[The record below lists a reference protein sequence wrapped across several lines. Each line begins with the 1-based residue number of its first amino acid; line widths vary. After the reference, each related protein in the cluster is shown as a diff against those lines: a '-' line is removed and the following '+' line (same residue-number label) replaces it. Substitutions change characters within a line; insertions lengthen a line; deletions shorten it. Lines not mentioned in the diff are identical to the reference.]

1 MSVRAGASAPPAV
14 WVELAA
20 RYPQK
25 ASAMLPVLHEIQSR
39 RGCVTVEDEQAVAEF
54 LGVPQAQ
61 VHEVVTF
68 YDMYSTEKKGKRVI
82 RVCRSIACHLGG
94 GPAVL
99 AALESSLGIKAGET
113 TKDGAVTL
121 ESFECLAACDRAP
134 VCQVDGHVV
143 GRLSPPDAG
152 RVAEAARAGRV
163 EETPGRWF
171 AGKDQA
177 GKGRPILTATFD
189 LKDSHTLAA
198 YRAAGG
204 YAALEKARSRTP
216 AEVIQEVSAS
226 NLRGRGG
233 AGFPTGKKWTFLPQ
247 DGRTRYLCV
256 NADESEPGTFKDRL
270 ILEKAPHALLEG
282 IAIASH
288 ALGVAQ
294 AFVYARGE
302 FGLPFERLTAALAE
316 AKAANLLRGVD
327 VVLHRGAGAYICG
340 EETAL
345 LESLEG
351 KKGFPRL
358 KPPFPAIVGLYGC
371 PTIINN
377 VETLSYLPW
386 ILREGGAA
394 FAALGSA
401 QDGGMRLYSLS
412 GHIAR
417 PGVYELPSGITLREI
432 IETHGGGVP
441 GGKKLKAVI
450 PGGSSSALLKAE
462 EIDVAMDVPSLAA
475 KGTML
480 GSSAIIA
487 LDETTCMV
495 EASRVIADF
504 YAHESCGQ
512 CTPCREGTLWMSK
525 ILRHVQASGGTE
537 KDLPLLSDLCG
548 QMWMK
553 TICPLSD
560 GAVMPA
566 RSFFTKF
573 KDEFLAHTRDKI
585 CPAGRCFG
593 PVSVGADLKV
603 GPPS

>member
-1 MSVRAGASAPPAV
+1 MSPPKA
-14 WVELAA
+14 WTALAEP
-20 RYPQK
+20 YPQK
-25 ASAMLPVLHEIQSR
+25 ASAMLPILHEIQSR
-39 RGCVTVEDEQAVAEF
+39 RGCVTVEDELAVAEF
-54 LGVPQAQ
+54 LGVPQVQ

-68 YDMYSTEKKGKRVI
+68 YDMFTTEKQGRRVI
-82 RVCRSIACHLGG
+82 RVCHSIVCHLAG
-94 GPAVL
+94 GPAVV
-99 AALESSLGIKAGET
+99 AALEQALGIRAWQT
-113 TKDGAVTL
+113 TPDGAVTL
-121 ESFECLAACDRAP
+121 ETFECLAACDRAP
-134 VCQVDGHVV
+134 VCQVDGRVL
-143 GRLSPPDAG
+143 GGLGQADAD
-152 RVAEAARAGRV
+152 RMAKAARSGRV
-163 EETPGRWF
+163 EETPGRWYS
-171 AGKDQA
+171 GKDRT
-177 GKGRPILTATFD
+177 GKGAPILGTVFG
-189 LKDSHTLAA
+189 LKEGHTLGA

-216 AEVIQEVSAS
+216 ADVIQEVSAS
-226 NLRGRGG
+226 HLRGRGG

-282 IAIASH
+282 IAIAAH

-294 AFVYARGE
+294 AFVYIRGE
-302 FGLPFERLTAALAE
+302 FGLPYERLASALEE
-316 AKAANLLRGVD
+316 AKTANLLRGVD

-358 KPPFPAIVGLYGC
+358 KPPFPAVVGLYGC

-377 VETLSYLPW
+377 VETRPYRPW
-386 ILREGGAA
+386 ILRVGGAA

-417 PGVYELPSGITLREI
+417 PGVYELPSGITLRDI

-441 GGKKLKAVI
+441 GGRKLKAVI
-450 PGGSSSALLKAE
+450 PGGSSSALLTAE
-462 EIDVAMDVPSLAA
+462 EIEVAMDVPSLAA

-487 LDETTCMV
+487 LDDTTCMV
-495 EASRVIADF
+495 EASRVISDF

-525 ILRHVQASGGTE
+525 ILRRVQASGGTD
-537 KDLPLLSDLCG
+537 KDLPLLNDLCD

-573 KDEFLAHTRDKI
+573 KEEFLAHTRDRV
-585 CPAGRCFG
+585 CPAGRCFAG
-593 PVSVGADLKV
+593 SPVGADLQV